1 MLKLKKYF
9 KKYWLLFVLAIVCIF
24 GQAYTE
30 LTLPDYMSDIVS
42 SGIQAGGFDSAISP
56 VLSEETYNH
65 LLLFVSSKD
74 QKVLENAYKKTP
86 AKDVDKSYYKTFK
99 KAKNQTLYILKKD
112 VDEEKLN
119 KVLTKP
125 MLIVYS
131 MNKMKPGTK
140 QYKSFETKIDSAI
153 NSAKEGYQKG
163 LDGYNKGLEQYN
175 AGMAKYNQ
183 GVKQYEQMQTAIKQ
197 YDSALNTLNTQFG
210 SYEKAK
216 EMQNTLTAQYNALP
230 EGDAKTKFQAQ
241 LAGISQAVAGYEK
254 LNASAGQ
261 MAQMK
266 SQSSTIKKQLD
277 QAKEKVASAKPQLD
291 ESKKKLDDA
300 KAQIDDMETHL
311 NNGDI
316 YYFIGSMG
324 EDERN
329 KMFESVDKQ
338 MKTMGESTMKIAAGE
353 GVKAEYKK
361 LGADINKVQNQYIAH
376 KGIQMLA
383 IALLG
388 AVASICVAFLASKLG
403 ASVAR
408 DLRLAVFKK
417 VESFSNTEFNKF
429 STASLITRS
438 TNDIVQIQMVLVIIV
453 RMCML
458 APINGIG
465 GIMKA
470 VKNSPSM
477 TWMIFLVVIII
488 FGVLGVTFSIAMP
501 KFKIIQQLIDKL
513 NLAMREN
520 LSGILVIRAF
530 GNEEESEKR
539 FDQANK
545 DLTGTNLFVNR
556 VMVSLMPIM
565 MFIMQGMT
573 LLIIYFGAKQV
584 DLGNIA
590 IGEMMAFLQ
599 YAMIIVMSFLMVA
612 MIAVMLPR
620 ASVAA
625 NRVAEVLNTEPTIEN
640 PEQSTSFDED
650 KKGLIEFKHVS
661 FKYPGADEP
670 VLTDI
675 DFTARPGQTTA
686 FIGSTGSGKSTL
698 INLIPRFYDVTEGE
712 VTVDGVDVRHVS
724 MHDLRDR
731 IGVVPQKGLLFSGTI
746 ESNIKYGAPDLS
758 DEELAEVIDVAQAKE
773 FIETKPLGVKEPISQ
788 GGTNVSGGQ
797 KQRLAIAR
805 ALAKNPEIL
814 IFDDSF
820 SALDFKTDATL
831 RKRLGEMTAKTHNTV
846 LIVGQ
851 RIASIMYADQI
862 IVLDEGKIVGKGTH
876 EQLMKTCSVYQEI
889 ALSQLSK
896 EELDNE

>member
-1 MLKLKKYF
+1 
-9 KKYWLLFVLAIVCIF
+9 
-24 GQAYTE
+24 
-30 LTLPDYMSDIVS
+30 
-42 SGIQAGGFDSAISP
+42 
-56 VLSEETYNH
+56 
-65 LLLFVSSKD
+65 
-74 QKVLENAYKKTP
+74 
-86 AKDVDKSYYKTFK
+86 
-99 KAKNQTLYILKKD
+99 
-112 VDEEKLN
+112 
-119 KVLTKP
+119 
-125 MLIVYS
+125 
-131 MNKMKPGTK
+131 MN
-140 QYKSFETKIDSAI
+140 
-153 NSAKEGYQKG
+153 
-163 LDGYNKGLEQYN
+163 
-175 AGMAKYNQ
+175 
-183 GVKQYEQMQTAIKQ
+183 
-197 YDSALNTLNTQFG
+197 
-210 SYEKAK
+210 
-216 EMQNTLTAQYNALP
+216 
-230 EGDAKTKFQAQ
+230 
-241 LAGISQAVAGYEK
+241 
-254 LNASAGQ
+254 
-261 MAQMK
+261 
-266 SQSSTIKKQLD
+266 
-277 QAKEKVASAKPQLD
+277 
-291 ESKKKLDDA
+291 LDDA

-584 DLGNIA
+584 DLGHIA

-675 DFTARPGQTTA
+675 DFTARPGETTA

-851 RIASIMYADQI
+851 RIASIMHADQI

>member
-1 MLKLKKYF
+1 
-9 KKYWLLFVLAIVCIF
+9 
-24 GQAYTE
+24 
-30 LTLPDYMSDIVS
+30 
-42 SGIQAGGFDSAISP
+42 
-56 VLSEETYNH
+56 
-65 LLLFVSSKD
+65 
-74 QKVLENAYKKTP
+74 
-86 AKDVDKSYYKTFK
+86 
-99 KAKNQTLYILKKD
+99 
-112 VDEEKLN
+112 
-119 KVLTKP
+119 
-125 MLIVYS
+125 
-131 MNKMKPGTK
+131 
-140 QYKSFETKIDSAI
+140 
-153 NSAKEGYQKG
+153 
-163 LDGYNKGLEQYN
+163 
-175 AGMAKYNQ
+175 MAKYNQ

-197 YDSALNTLNTQFG
+197 YDSALNALNTQFG

-230 EGDAKTKFQAQ
+230 EGEAKTKLQAQ

-254 LNASAGQ
+254 LNASEAQ

-291 ESKKKLDDA
+291 ESKKKLDDV
-300 KAQIDDMETHL
+300 KAQIDAMETHL

-361 LGADINKVQNQYIAH
+361 LGADVNKVQNQYIAH

-520 LSGILVIRAF
+520 LSGVLVIRAF

-584 DLGNIA
+584 DLGHIA

-851 RIASIMYADQI
+851 RIASIMHADQI

>member
-1 MLKLKKYF
+1 
-9 KKYWLLFVLAIVCIF
+9 
-24 GQAYTE
+24 
-30 LTLPDYMSDIVS
+30 
-42 SGIQAGGFDSAISP
+42 
-56 VLSEETYNH
+56 
-65 LLLFVSSKD
+65 
-74 QKVLENAYKKTP
+74 
-86 AKDVDKSYYKTFK
+86 
-99 KAKNQTLYILKKD
+99 
-112 VDEEKLN
+112 
-119 KVLTKP
+119 
-125 MLIVYS
+125 
-131 MNKMKPGTK
+131 
-140 QYKSFETKIDSAI
+140 
-153 NSAKEGYQKG
+153 
-163 LDGYNKGLEQYN
+163 
-175 AGMAKYNQ
+175 
-183 GVKQYEQMQTAIKQ
+183 
-197 YDSALNTLNTQFG
+197 
-210 SYEKAK
+210 
-216 EMQNTLTAQYNALP
+216 
-230 EGDAKTKFQAQ
+230 
-241 LAGISQAVAGYEK
+241 
-254 LNASAGQ
+254 
-261 MAQMK
+261 
-266 SQSSTIKKQLD
+266 
-277 QAKEKVASAKPQLD
+277 
-291 ESKKKLDDA
+291 
-300 KAQIDDMETHL
+300 
-311 NNGDI
+311 
-316 YYFIGSMG
+316 
-324 EDERN
+324 
-329 KMFESVDKQ
+329 SVDKQ

-520 LSGILVIRAF
+520 LSGVLVIRAF

-584 DLGNIA
+584 DLGHIA

-805 ALAKNPEIL
+805 ALAKNPKIL

-851 RIASIMYADQI
+851 RIASIMHADQI

>member
-1 MLKLKKYF
+1 
-9 KKYWLLFVLAIVCIF
+9 
-24 GQAYTE
+24 
-30 LTLPDYMSDIVS
+30 
-42 SGIQAGGFDSAISP
+42 
-56 VLSEETYNH
+56 
-65 LLLFVSSKD
+65 
-74 QKVLENAYKKTP
+74 
-86 AKDVDKSYYKTFK
+86 
-99 KAKNQTLYILKKD
+99 
-112 VDEEKLN
+112 
-119 KVLTKP
+119 
-125 MLIVYS
+125 
-131 MNKMKPGTK
+131 MKPGTK

-241 LAGISQAVAGYEK
+241 LAGISQVVAGYEK

-584 DLGNIA
+584 DLGHIA

-851 RIASIMYADQI
+851 RIASIMHADQI

>member
-1 MLKLKKYF
+1 
-9 KKYWLLFVLAIVCIF
+9 
-24 GQAYTE
+24 
-30 LTLPDYMSDIVS
+30 
-42 SGIQAGGFDSAISP
+42 
-56 VLSEETYNH
+56 
-65 LLLFVSSKD
+65 
-74 QKVLENAYKKTP
+74 
-86 AKDVDKSYYKTFK
+86 
-99 KAKNQTLYILKKD
+99 
-112 VDEEKLN
+112 
-119 KVLTKP
+119 
-125 MLIVYS
+125 
-131 MNKMKPGTK
+131 
-140 QYKSFETKIDSAI
+140 
-153 NSAKEGYQKG
+153 
-163 LDGYNKGLEQYN
+163 
-175 AGMAKYNQ
+175 
-183 GVKQYEQMQTAIKQ
+183 
-197 YDSALNTLNTQFG
+197 
-210 SYEKAK
+210 
-216 EMQNTLTAQYNALP
+216 
-230 EGDAKTKFQAQ
+230 
-241 LAGISQAVAGYEK
+241 
-254 LNASAGQ
+254 
-261 MAQMK
+261 
-266 SQSSTIKKQLD
+266 
-277 QAKEKVASAKPQLD
+277 
-291 ESKKKLDDA
+291 
-300 KAQIDDMETHL
+300 
-311 NNGDI
+311 
-316 YYFIGSMG
+316 
-324 EDERN
+324 
-329 KMFESVDKQ
+329 
-338 MKTMGESTMKIAAGE
+338 
-353 GVKAEYKK
+353 
-361 LGADINKVQNQYIAH
+361 
-376 KGIQMLA
+376 
-383 IALLG
+383 
-388 AVASICVAFLASKLG
+388 
-403 ASVAR
+403 
-408 DLRLAVFKK
+408 
-417 VESFSNTEFNKF
+417 
-429 STASLITRS
+429 
-438 TNDIVQIQMVLVIIV
+438 MVLVIIV

-584 DLGNIA
+584 DLGHIA

-640 PEQSTSFDED
+640 PEQITSFEED

-851 RIASIMYADQI
+851 RIASIMHADQI